1 MNTHPQIKSCHH
13 ELKEGILTLPSYSN
27 KRHPFLFA
35 SHCFPVQAFTCK
47 ACSSSHNP
55 FSFIKLLIS
64 RCLFNNGM
72 PSNVSLTMV
81 SSSLAPQPSEWSRMV
96 HSICEGY
103 CFFTWFCGMY
113 KILWSWSDW
122 LDDASHMM
130 SRVLMSNGTV
140 SLEIHLQSV
149 QFSSSHLF
157 YNSIGEACCAHCW
170 WRYRGR
176 WSSGNKQRTIV
187 FCLRSIIACGLWTTI
202 RRQPPPAP
210 GHQDFIDLP
219 VRLYIHPVNTL

>member
-130 SRVLMSNGTV
+130 SRVLMSNGDGLARDSFTI
-140 SLEIHLQSV
+140 SSV
-149 QFSSSHLF
+149 QLISPLLQLD
-157 YNSIGEACCAHCW
+157 
-170 WRYRGR
+170 RRGL
-176 WSSGNKQRTIV
+176 
-187 FCLRSIIACGLWTTI
+187 LRSLLVKIP
-202 RRQPPPAP
+202 RS
-210 GHQDFIDLP
+210 
-219 VRLYIHPVNTL
+219 VE